1 MTATISAEQLYAEE
15 TLFAQGKVAGEFAFL
30 AQDGRCA
37 DGELKEKNVR
47 DQARQGVENL
57 DLTLK
62 TVGMNLGN
70 IISLMVYLP
79 QYSDGRAVVEVL
91 DTAFG
96 KNSETYPATTFVGVS
111 ALERDCRVRMDA
123 VATASQDRE
132 PFLLNDLP
140 LALGSRSHGIRVG
153 NFVFLSGVDAGDAD
167 GNVSS
172 LATIQSQ
179 TREVLTRINK
189 ILNRQKLS
197 LGDLCRTFMFMPS
210 TDYRPGYGEARKG
223 IYQGVFAE
231 DEFPPNSGIYIRDL
245 GNDILLR
252 SVAIAYRGKKTIVAS
267 PKVRKAPGSFSQ
279 SIRVGDWLLLAGQDA
294 VGFNREVEA
303 EGDLGGQTEATLRHV
318 KAILEE
324 AGGTLD
330 DVVKTTVYL
339 IAGQDRSTFAN
350 AYRGFF
356 NRHRRSSSMPA
367 GLTVEVGELSPRC
380 LVEIDAVAFLGT

>member
-140 LALGSRSHGIRVG
+140 LALGSRS
-153 NFVFLSGVDAGDAD
+153 
-167 GNVSS
+167 
-172 LATIQSQ
+172 
-179 TREVLTRINK
+179 
-189 ILNRQKLS
+189 
-197 LGDLCRTFMFMPS
+197 
-210 TDYRPGYGEARKG
+210 
-223 IYQGVFAE
+223 
-231 DEFPPNSGIYIRDL
+231 
-245 GNDILLR
+245 
-252 SVAIAYRGKKTIVAS
+252 
-267 PKVRKAPGSFSQ
+267 
-279 SIRVGDWLLLAGQDA
+279 
-294 VGFNREVEA
+294 
-303 EGDLGGQTEATLRHV
+303 
-318 KAILEE
+318 
-324 AGGTLD
+324 
-330 DVVKTTVYL
+330 
-339 IAGQDRSTFAN
+339 
-350 AYRGFF
+350 
-356 NRHRRSSSMPA
+356 
-367 GLTVEVGELSPRC
+367 
-380 LVEIDAVAFLGT
+380 

>member
-245 GNDILLR
+245 GKDILLR

-303 EGDLGGQTEATLRHV
+303 EGGLGGQTEATLRHV

-356 NRHRRSSSMPA
+356 NRHRRSSRMPA
-367 GLTVEVGELSPRC
+367 GLTVEVRELSPRC